1 MDNQINHLL
10 SVTEKTVLQAGI
22 RASNFDPRRIV
33 SYKEYGEP
41 VTEADLAVEH
51 YIIDKIRGQF
61 PSHGFDS
68 EEMGQRETEAG
79 YVWILDPIDG
89 TKYYVRNI
97 PLYSISLALRRTHEL
112 VLGVVYAPEL
122 NRMYCASA
130 GAGARLNGQTIR
142 GSDEDALEKAS
153 ICLEI
158 PSRNSS
164 EAELHGALERMCVLI
179 KKAYR
184 VRMIGVGSLGL
195 CFCAAGGFDAYVN
208 LGTLWKRHDIAA
220 GEIIVR
226 EAGGEF
232 QYVGKESKQII
243 AGPAALC
250 NKIKGVIGL

>member
-1 MDNQINHLL
+1 VDKDINHLL
-10 SVTEKTVLQAGI
+10 SVTVRTVLQAG
-22 RASNFDPRRIV
+22 AQATDFDLRRVV
-33 SYKEYGEP
+33 SYKDYREP
-41 VTEADLAVEH
+41 VTEADLAVER
-51 YIIDKIRGQF
+51 YISEKIRNQF

-68 EEMGQRETEAG
+68 EEMGQRNTKAR

-89 TKYYVRNI
+89 TKYYARNI
-97 PLYSISLALRRTHEL
+97 PLYSISLALRRTDEL

-130 GAGARLNGQTIR
+130 GGGATLNGQSIR
-142 GSDEDALEKAS
+142 SSDEDALEKAS

-158 PSRNSS
+158 PSRGSS
-164 EAELHGALERMCVLI
+164 EAELRHALEKMCVLI

-208 LGTLWKRHDIAA
+208 LGTLWKHYDIAA
-220 GEIIVR
+220 GQVIVQ

-232 QYVGKESKQII
+232 YYVGKQGRQII
-243 AGPAALC
+243 AGPATLC
-250 NKIKGVIGL
+250 NEIREALKI